1 MKLLSLHQD
10 YKYKAI
16 VDALKSG
23 IHFIIMIIVKMTVYF
38 AAAKQPPAMFWTS
51 GTDLEC
57 EGNFGYCTTNRL
69 LRDEAK
75 CVFYRKTLSIAK
87 TVKIYSIELS
97 TYYRQY
103 LMILIGNRK
112 NKLYYQ

>member
-23 IHFIIMIIVKMTVYF
+23 FHVSIKIIVKMTVSLLV
-38 AAAKQPPAMFWTS
+38 AKQTPSMFWTS
-51 GTDLEC
+51 GTDLGC
-57 EGNFGYCTTNRL
+57 DGNFGYCTTNRL

-75 CVFYRKTLSIAK
+75 CVCKK
-87 TVKIYSIELS
+87 
-97 TYYRQY
+97 
-103 LMILIGNRK
+103 
-112 NKLYYQ
+112 KLLCAPGSRI